1 MPAVPPPPASNLSA
15 GVAVA
20 RRDRVSDWL
29 FLLLRVYRSWDF
41 PKGMVERDE
50 DPFAAAV
57 REVACE
63 PGREALALG
72 EGERTHDGAPYERLW
87 VVEQLEHPLTRGD
100 RASEQD
106 RQGGRTRAGVRA
118 RSAQGRR

>member
-57 REVACE
+57 REVREESTIADLE
-63 PGREALALG
+63 FPLGRDFVDHNVAIWSAMLPVLESG
-72 EGERTHDGAPYERLW
+72 EHCPTHL
-87 VVEQLEHPLTRGD
+87 
-100 RASEQD
+100 
-106 RQGGRTRAGVRA
+106 RA
-118 RSAQGRR
+118 RKPGAVRR

>member
-57 REVACE
+57 REVREESTIADLVFPLGRDFGGRVGVVPFLA
-63 PGREALALG
+63 PGRVNW
-72 EGERTHDGAPYERLW
+72 RRPRFPGA
-87 VVEQLEHPLTRGD
+87 VST
-100 RASEQD
+100 
-106 RQGGRTRAGVRA
+106 
-118 RSAQGRR
+118 